1 MPALRSR
8 GSRRIRSSGGR
19 RQLVPIRLKR
29 NMHTNL
35 PTVLPA
41 DRSALPG
48 PNYQASDETALVAV
62 CLADCPLS
70 DSLGLRWASRACQ
83 PFRSQ
88 PALARHNQ
96 PFASVGFHGVCR
108 SFSDSVE
115 YTFRNPF
122 KPSFAT
128 PRASSIHT
136 FGSAAFNSIR

>member
-1 MPALRSR
+1 M
-8 GSRRIRSSGGR
+8 
-19 RQLVPIRLKR
+19 PIRLKR

-35 PTVLPA
+35 LTVLPA
-41 DRSALPG
+41 ARSALPG
-48 PNYQASDETALVAV
+48 PNYEASDETALVAV
-62 CLADCPLS
+62 CLADCLLS

-83 PFRSQ
+83 PFRSH

-96 PFASVGFHGVCR
+96 PLASVGFHGVCR

>member
-1 MPALRSR
+1 M
-8 GSRRIRSSGGR
+8 
-19 RQLVPIRLKR
+19 PIRLKR
-29 NMHTNL
+29 SVHNSL

-41 DRSALPG
+41 ARSALPG
-48 PNYQASDETALVAV
+48 PNYEASDETALVAV
-62 CLADCPLS
+62 CLADCLLS
-70 DSLGLRWASRACQ
+70 DSLGLRWASPARQ

-88 PALARHNQ
+88 PALARHDQ
-96 PFASVGFHGVCR
+96 PLTSVGFHGVCR